1 MEVTLIVITIILLF
15 VIFVQ
20 INNFKTLMNK
30 RINGMKN
37 HLEETKFELSRLL
50 RLAEAER
57 RELKEQINKLNIT
70 RIETP
75 SKSKEENDILKNLI
89 INEFSETPIKN
100 EIEELKEVS
109 EIKIPKQKETEKI
122 VENQHKQHVTE
133 NIQVTKQP
141 IQNVSQPPKKEPVRI
156 IPPIKEPPK
165 KTFYQKF
172 REQNPDLEKF
182 IGENLISKIGI
193 IVLVLGIGYLVS
205 YAIGEGYINEA
216 GRIGIGILLG
226 GGLLGLAH
234 YLRKSFKAFGSLL
247 AGGGIAVLYY
257 TVYLAFNSYHII
269 NQAPAFVILVLLTGF
284 TVFLSIAYNQQELSV
299 FAILGGFSSPMLVS
313 TGEGNYIVLFTYI
326 SILIIGMLV
335 LSYYKKWNWVYGT
348 AFFFTVVL
356 YGSWLGNELANKE
369 NPEYIGGLVF
379 ASLFYLIFF
388 LMNILNNIKENKKF
402 KALEIIGL
410 ISNSFFYFGAGL
422 AILFEYNIQ
431 LQGIFTAS
439 LAIFNFIFAF
449 VLYKKFNI
457 DKNLIYLLIGLV
469 LSFASLVAP
478 IQLDGNYITLFWA
491 LEMSLLL
498 WLSQKTEIK
507 ILKFGS
513 ILILFA
519 MLISWIIDLSE
530 IYNFYDI
537 TLPKLAVILNK
548 GFITSFV
555 VFASLLLSTVLIRYE
570 KTPVFWKFISTE
582 LYKISL
588 ITISILA
595 IYVSGLVETAYQ
607 LNFIYSHEIA
617 INANIALYNYLFIT
631 ALLVWSAIRKAKK
644 EFLFTYIVSM
654 FAMLVY
660 MVGYQFIFN
669 SLRDNILLTN
679 ESHSAY
685 YYHFITVG
693 IIVLISLYIL
703 YRIFVQKELNT
714 KFVSVTLW
722 FGVFVIVYALS
733 AELGNSYVIKYF
745 VQPELDA
752 DGFVDYY
759 LVESQVD
766 DLLYSARRIGFPVL
780 WGVCAFILM
789 VIGMQK
795 ENRQLRF
802 ISLTL
807 IFITIFKL
815 FAIDVWNMSE
825 AGRIVS
831 FVILG
836 VILLV
841 VSFLYQ
847 KLKKILLDNEQ
858 KNETQN

>member
-1 MEVTLIVITIILLF
+1 
-15 VIFVQ
+15 
-20 INNFKTLMNK
+20 
-30 RINGMKN
+30 
-37 HLEETKFELSRLL
+37 
-50 RLAEAER
+50 
-57 RELKEQINKLNIT
+57 
-70 RIETP
+70 
-75 SKSKEENDILKNLI
+75 
-89 INEFSETPIKN
+89 
-100 EIEELKEVS
+100 
-109 EIKIPKQKETEKI
+109 
-122 VENQHKQHVTE
+122 
-133 NIQVTKQP
+133 
-141 IQNVSQPPKKEPVRI
+141 
-156 IPPIKEPPK
+156 
-165 KTFYQKF
+165 
-172 REQNPDLEKF
+172 
-182 IGENLISKIGI
+182 
-193 IVLVLGIGYLVS
+193 
-205 YAIGEGYINEA
+205 
-216 GRIGIGILLG
+216 
-226 GGLLGLAH
+226 
-234 YLRKSFKAFGSLL
+234 
-247 AGGGIAVLYY
+247 
-257 TVYLAFNSYHII
+257 
-269 NQAPAFVILVLLTGF
+269 
-284 TVFLSIAYNQQELSV
+284 
-299 FAILGGFSSPMLVS
+299 
-313 TGEGNYIVLFTYI
+313 
-326 SILIIGMLV
+326 
-335 LSYYKKWNWVYGT
+335 
-348 AFFFTVVL
+348 
-356 YGSWLGNELANKE
+356 
-369 NPEYIGGLVF
+369 
-379 ASLFYLIFF
+379 
-388 LMNILNNIKENKKF
+388 
-402 KALEIIGL
+402 
-410 ISNSFFYFGAGL
+410 
-422 AILFEYNIQ
+422 
-431 LQGIFTAS
+431 
-439 LAIFNFIFAF
+439 
-449 VLYKKFNI
+449 
-457 DKNLIYLLIGLV
+457 
-469 LSFASLVAP
+469 
-478 IQLDGNYITLFWA
+478 
-491 LEMSLLL
+491 
-498 WLSQKTEIK
+498 
-507 ILKFGS
+507 
-513 ILILFA
+513 
-519 MLISWIIDLSE
+519 
-530 IYNFYDI
+530 
-537 TLPKLAVILNK
+537 
-548 GFITSFV
+548 
-555 VFASLLLSTVLIRYE
+555 
-570 KTPVFWKFISTE
+570 
-582 LYKISL
+582 
-588 ITISILA
+588 
-595 IYVSGLVETAYQ
+595 VETAYQ
-607 LNFIYSHEIA
+607 LNYFYSHEIA

-644 EFLFTYIVSM
+644 EFLFTYIIGM
-654 FAMLVY
+654 FAMVVY